1 MYTYIYTWKKKV
13 IIKIPRVNESYSKV
27 NVDVA
32 TLTLLLLLRK
42 KKISSSKKKKAHTK
56 PEQPLSPRV
65 HGDRSQREKK
75 SRKKLTATP
84 FSIRDTL
91 RGNSLADP
99 DRPRKGLLPPWRTRE
114 RDNEPAPPPPLVTR
128 HSLLLFSF
136 FFLSHVERRQK
147 YRCATICIPGKKI
160 KRKKKGG
167 GEWEGR
173 NEERRR
179 SSKKEREEGRDSW
192 KNSNKLEK

>member
-136 FFLSHVERRQK
+136 FFCLTSSGDKNTVAPRF
-147 YRCATICIPGKKI
+147 ASPGKKQ
-160 KRKKKGG
+160 KGKKKGG
-167 GEWEGR
+167 RVGREKRRTKTELEKREGR
-173 NEERRR
+173 
-179 SSKKEREEGRDSW
+179 REG
-192 KNSNKLEK
+192 

>member
-167 GEWEGR
+167 ASGKGETK
-173 NEERRR
+173 NEDGAR
-179 SSKKEREEGRDSW
+179 KKRGKKGGIVGKIRI
-192 KNSNKLEK
+192 N

>member
-42 KKISSSKKKKAHTK
+42 KNIELQKKESPYETRTAVESPCARRPVPEGKKIAEKIDGNPFLDPRYVTRKFISRSRSAKEGVAT
-56 PEQPLSPRV
+56 PVTNPWTRQWAGPPPSPCNAPLSPPLFFFFFVSRRAETKIPLR
-65 HGDRSQREKK
+65 HDLHPREKN
-75 SRKKLTATP
+75 KK
-84 FSIRDTL
+84 
-91 RGNSLADP
+91 
-99 DRPRKGLLPPWRTRE
+99 E
-114 RDNEPAPPPPLVTR
+114 
-128 HSLLLFSF
+128 
-136 FFLSHVERRQK
+136 
-147 YRCATICIPGKKI
+147 KK
-160 KRKKKGG
+160 RG

>member
-42 KKISSSKKKKAHTK
+42 KNIELQKKKAHTK

-75 SRKKLTATP
+75 SRKK
-84 FSIRDTL
+84 
-91 RGNSLADP
+91 
-99 DRPRKGLLPPWRTRE
+99 
-114 RDNEPAPPPPLVTR
+114 
-128 HSLLLFSF
+128 
-136 FFLSHVERRQK
+136 
-147 YRCATICIPGKKI
+147 
-160 KRKKKGG
+160 
-167 GEWEGR
+167 
-173 NEERRR
+173 
-179 SSKKEREEGRDSW
+179 
-192 KNSNKLEK
+192 

>member
-114 RDNEPAPPPPLVTR
+114 RDNEPAPPPSPCNAPL
-128 HSLLLFSF
+128 SPPLF
-136 FFLSHVERRQK
+136 FFFFVSRRAETK
-147 YRCATICIPGKKI
+147 IPLRHDLHPREKNKKEK
-160 KRKKKGG
+160 KRG

>member
-1 MYTYIYTWKKKV
+1 MYTYIYTWKKKSNN
-13 IIKIPRVNESYSKV
+13 KNSQGERELFKSECWRRDTDSPPPPP
-27 NVDVA
+27 
-32 TLTLLLLLRK
+32 K

-75 SRKKLTATP
+75 SRKKSTATP

-167 GEWEGR
+167 ASGKGETK
-173 NEERRR
+173 NEDGAR
-179 SSKKEREEGRDSW
+179 KKRGKKGGIVGKIRI
-192 KNSNKLEK
+192 N

>member
-1 MYTYIYTWKKKV
+1 MYTYIYTWKKKSNN
-13 IIKIPRVNESYSKV
+13 KNSQGERELFKSECWRRDTDSPPPPP
-27 NVDVA
+27 
-32 TLTLLLLLRK
+32 K

-75 SRKKLTATP
+75 SRKKSTATP

-114 RDNEPAPPPPLVTR
+114 RDNEPAPPSPCNAPLSPPL
-128 HSLLLFSF
+128 FF

-167 GEWEGR
+167 ASGKGETK
-173 NEERRR
+173 NEDGAR
-179 SSKKEREEGRDSW
+179 KKRGKKGGIVGKIRI
-192 KNSNKLEK
+192 N

>member
-75 SRKKLTATP
+75 SRKKSTATP

-167 GEWEGR
+167 ASGKGETK
-173 NEERRR
+173 NEDGAR
-179 SSKKEREEGRDSW
+179 KKRGKKGGIVGKIRI
-192 KNSNKLEK
+192 N

>member
-114 RDNEPAPPPPLVTR
+114 RDNEPAPPPSPCNAPL
-128 HSLLLFSF
+128 SPPLFFF

-167 GEWEGR
+167 ASGKGETK
-173 NEERRR
+173 NEDGAR
-179 SSKKEREEGRDSW
+179 KKRGKKGGIVGKIRI
-192 KNSNKLEK
+192 N

>member
-75 SRKKLTATP
+75 SRKKSTATP

-114 RDNEPAPPPPLVTR
+114 RDNEPAPPPSPCNAPL
-128 HSLLLFSF
+128 SPPLFF

-147 YRCATICIPGKKI
+147 YRCATICIPGKKT
-160 KRKKKGG
+160 KRKKKGRTSGEGETKNEDGARKKRGKKG
-167 GEWEGR
+167 GIVGKIR
-173 NEERRR
+173 IN
-179 SSKKEREEGRDSW
+179 
-192 KNSNKLEK
+192 

>member
-167 GEWEGR
+167 ASGEGETK
-173 NEERRR
+173 NEDGAR
-179 SSKKEREEGRDSW
+179 KKRGKKGGIVGKIRI
-192 KNSNKLEK
+192 N

>member
-114 RDNEPAPPPPLVTR
+114 RDNEPAPPSPCNAPLSPPL
-128 HSLLLFSF
+128 F
-136 FFLSHVERRQK
+136 FFFFVSRRAETK
-147 YRCATICIPGKKI
+147 IPLRHDLHPREKNKKEK
-160 KRKKKGG
+160 KRGG
-167 GEWEGR
+167 RVGREKRRTKTELEKREGR
-173 NEERRR
+173 
-179 SSKKEREEGRDSW
+179 REG
-192 KNSNKLEK
+192 